1 MFIRFFFVIII
12 ILSFLASE
20 PWGAIQLPPPESP
33 ENTPMPPL
41 LLKASACKTAL
52 FKSPQKKYRSRW
64 LSCISKYQ
72 KVVKGH
78 FSEDSTQTAVSEL
91 IALYHQLG
99 RYSGKKSDKAKEQ
112 YWKDFKSQLTTEPRP
127 GTASSSAVREPE
139 EAKSVGKI
147 LNIRTR
153 NHGNYL
159 RIVLDLT
166 NPVTYETHEIKEND
180 TLQID
185 FFKTAINPG
194 LESKLLSLNSPE
206 MKVQLLDS
214 LPDKAELS
222 ITHSGYQSFKI
233 SQLPAPPRWIIDL
246 KKPADP
252 PLATQENG
260 ALPPPFKKRVE
271 GTLPPLFAIRKII
284 IDPGHGG
291 KDPGAI
297 GLSGFTEKEA
307 VLDIGL
313 RLRELLTKE
322 LKMNVIM
329 TRSRDIFIP
338 LEERAKIANE
348 ANADLF
354 ISIHANSSR
363 HRTAQ
368 GVEIYL
374 LGKASDKKALRTAA
388 RENNSTEEEATNL
401 DKNLMNIKK
410 DLVQE
415 FKKEESLELA
425 HITRSTFMTI
435 LRPSYPVVDLGVK
448 TAPFYVL
455 MNTAMPSILAEV
467 SFISNPAEE
476 MRLKSKSF
484 RQKTADSL
492 FEGIKK
498 YIEANSMLTTF

>member
-1 MFIRFFFVIII
+1 MS
-12 ILSFLASE
+12 LSFFASE
-20 PWGAIQLPPPESP
+20 PRGAVQLPPPELP
-33 ENTPMPPL
+33 ENAQSTPL
-41 LLKASACKTAL
+41 LLKANACKTTL
-52 FKSPQKKYRSRW
+52 FKSSQKKYRSRW

-72 KVVKGH
+72 KVVKGN
-78 FSEDSTQTAVSEL
+78 FSQDATQTAASEL
-91 IALYHQLG
+91 IALYHHLG
-99 RYSGKKSDKAKEQ
+99 RYSGKKSDKTNEQ
-112 YWKDFKSQLTTEPRP
+112 YWKDFKSQLTAQSQP
-127 GTASSSAVREPE
+127 GPSSTSAMPEPE
-139 EAKSVGKI
+139 EAKNAGKI
-147 LNIRTR
+147 LNIRTW

-166 NPVTYETHEIKEND
+166 NPVTYETHEIKESD

-185 FFKTAINPG
+185 FLKTAITPD
-194 LESKLLSLNSPE
+194 LESKLLSLNNPE
-206 MKVQLLDS
+206 MKVQLAS
-214 LPDKAELS
+214 LPDKAKLS
-222 ITHSGYQSFKI
+222 IIHSGYQSFKI
-233 SQLPAPPRWIIDL
+233 SELPSPRRWIIDL
-246 KKPADP
+246 KTPADP
-252 PLATQENG
+252 PLAIHENG
-260 ALPPPFKKRVE
+260 VPLPPPIKRVE
-271 GTLPPLFAIRKII
+271 EALPPLFTIRKII

-291 KDPGAI
+291 KDPGAT

-313 RLRELLTKE
+313 RLKELISKE
-322 LKMNVIM
+322 LKINVIM

-338 LEERAKIANE
+338 LEERARIANE

-354 ISIHANSSR
+354 ISIHANSSP
-363 HRTAQ
+363 HRTAH

-425 HITRSTFMTI
+425 HITRSSFINI

-484 RQKTADSL
+484 RQKTAESL

-498 YIEANSMLTTF
+498 YIESNSMRTTF